1 MIIKDYE
8 VMNADCHGSRAFCD
22 VHTRILEA
30 EAGRWGVPGQ
40 PELYVQTE
48 AGVGIWLTVGMSTS
62 CIYQPWVHSKQHTQS
77 SQIVR
82 QGQRGNRCVKD
93 E

>member
-1 MIIKDYE
+1 MFGGDQNSVIIKDYE

-62 CIYQPWVHSKQHTQS
+62 PLVYINPGFTQS
-77 SQIVR
+77 NTHSPVR
-82 QGQRGNRCVKD
+82 
-93 E
+93 